1 LTGKNRYLYSLRGVL
16 MNRRLFFILLTL
28 LLPTAA
34 NAEDRQDTAKVT
46 VSDVRYH
53 HYATHT
59 RVVIDV
65 DQPALHN
72 VTRVPDSRFLS
83 VHLPHSTLGKTLR
96 KRPILLLQGP
106 LEKIEIKE
114 EGPSDVF
121 VLLAFKNPGEHQ
133 AMLIENPNRLVLDI
147 THLPNQSVASRTPVT
162 TPTLPPIVEPP
173 ARPPVPPELP
183 PQVLQMQIPRTP
195 PLLGIRSIMIDPGHG
210 GNAPGAIG
218 PTGLTEAEVVLDV
231 ALMVKKLIEDRL
243 GIDVFLTR
251 DQDTFIPLQDRTDMA
266 NQKKVDLFV
275 SIHANASPKRSA
287 MGIETYLFGRTTD
300 KEVLAIAARENATN
314 IKAAEDFQK
323 LILGDLLRDFTI
335 NESLELAHYTQ
346 EAFVKTLIPEY
357 RTKSL
362 GVKKA
367 PFYVLAHTEMPA
379 ILAEIS
385 FVSNRI
391 EEERLRQ
398 NSYRQKVAESI
409 FQGISAYIE
418 EKS

>member
-1 LTGKNRYLYSLRGVL
+1 
-16 MNRRLFFILLTL
+16 MNRWWFFILLTL

-34 NAEDRQDTAKVT
+34 NAQDRQDTTRVT
-46 VSDVRYH
+46 VNDVRYH
-53 HYATHT
+53 HYATYT
-59 RVVIDV
+59 RVVMDV
-65 DQPALHN
+65 DQPPLYN
-72 VTRVPDSRFLS
+72 ITRVPDSRFLS
-83 VHLPHSTLGKTLR
+83 VHLPNATLGKTLK

-114 EGPSDVF
+114 EGLSDVF
-121 VLLAFKNPGEHQ
+121 VLLAFKNPGEHKT
-133 AMLIENPNRLVLDI
+133 MLIENPNRLVLDI
-147 THLPNQSVASRTPVT
+147 VHLPNPILNQSVASR
-162 TPTLPPIVEPP
+162 PTVAMPILPPIVEPP
-173 ARPPVPPELP
+173 ARPPAPPEPLP
-183 PQVLQMQIPRTP
+183 QELPMQMPAAP
-195 PLLGIRSIMIDPGHG
+195 ASLGIRSIMIDPGHG

-218 PTGLTEAEVVLDV
+218 PTGLTEAEVVLAV
-231 ALMVKKLIEDRL
+231 SLMVKKLIEDRL
-243 GIDVFLTR
+243 GIEVFLTR
-251 DQDTFIPLQDRTDMA
+251 DSDVFIPLQDRTDMA

-287 MGIETYLFGRTTD
+287 MGIETYLFGHTTD
-300 KEVLAIAARENATN
+300 QEVLAIAARENATN
-314 IKAAEDFQK
+314 IKATEDFQK
-323 LILGDLLRDFTI
+323 VILGDLLRDFTI

-346 EAFVKTLIPEY
+346 EAFVKTLISEY

-409 FQGISAYIE
+409 FQGIQAYIE